1 MTRSI
6 IWRWEPRA
14 DKAGTRFIAT
24 GACDAADAY
33 KQAFLR
39 ATADDLV
46 IIESPASM
54 PARAIRNAFVE
65 RMIVGSE
72 KITFCCDC
80 LRDYSPAKAKCCISQ
95 ALINAVKGDLDN
107 GLIFC
112 RAMFDQ
118 IREIPIARAVPEAL
132 QV

>member
-1 MTRSI
+1 
-6 IWRWEPRA
+6 
-14 DKAGTRFIAT
+14 
-24 GACDAADAY
+24 
-33 KQAFLR
+33 
-39 ATADDLV
+39 
-46 IIESPASM
+46 M
-54 PARAIRNAFVE
+54 PTRAIRNAFVE
-65 RMIVGSE
+65 RMIEGSE
-72 KITFCCDC
+72 KTSFCCDC
-80 LRDYSPAKAKCCISQ
+80 LRNCSPAKEYCISQ